1 MQFKSQIVVLGAKAS
16 KGEFN
21 GRPFDSTTVYYQ
33 DDLQDGE
40 NFAGQVGAEIKWG
53 TSFNFEK
60 IKNQKYPFM
69 ADVVMEQVSNG
80 KTTVTII
87 KELTAVAAK

>member
-1 MQFKSQIVVLGAKAS
+1 MCIENL
-16 KGEFN
+16 
-21 GRPFDSTTVYYQ
+21 TI
-33 DDLQDGE
+33 QDGE

-87 KELTAVAAK
+87 KELTAVAQK